1 MSLDGYPERST
12 TADAIV
18 HRVKIVGA
26 ATATCSKVA
35 DTGPGITVTYIS
47 TGVVDLTWGDNPG
60 LHAMPSV
67 LFQATTPGDVKLF
80 VCVTS
85 PFNATTN
92 VLRLNFYESGTL
104 ADLNVLE
111 WAAVT
116 VAFKKSGTG
125 V

>member
-1 MSLDGYPERST
+1 MQDAKPVRSPT
-12 TADAIV
+12 SEANV
-18 HRVKIVGA
+18 HFVKIVGA

-35 DTGPGITVTYIS
+35 DTGPGISVTYIS
-47 TGVVDLTWGDNPG
+47 TGVVDLTWADTPG
-60 LHAMPSV
+60 LHAIPSV
-67 LFQATTPGDVKLF
+67 LFQATTPADVKSF
-80 VCVTS
+80 SCVAS
-85 PFNATTN
+85 PFNTTTN

-116 VAFKKSGTG
+116 VAFKKSGSG